1 MPDFSHNPHAIRGF
15 SLIEVLVAILILSIG
30 LLGLASLQTNGMRFN
45 HSSYLRSQATV
56 LTYDIVDA
64 MRANRGSAGKT
75 ATALGGAYLT
85 NYTDPLPVGSAVAEA
100 DLRNWK
106 TLLATLLPEGQGQI
120 TQSGSEFTILV
131 QWTERGGDPTI
142 FSLVTSL

>member
-1 MPDFSHNPHAIRGF
+1 MRTLRHHPGTARGF
-15 SLIEVLVAILILSIG
+15 GLIEVLVAVLILSIG

-45 HSSYLRSQATV
+45 HTSYLRTQATV

-64 MRANRGSAGKT
+64 MRANRGAAGK
-75 ATALGGAYLT
+75 AETALGGAYQ
-85 NYTDPLPVGSAVAEA
+85 NVYTDGPPTGSSIAEA

-106 TLLATLLPEGQGQI
+106 TLLVTLLPGGRGQVSQNG
-120 TQSGSEFTILV
+120 TLFTIDV
-131 QWTERGGDPTI
+131 EWTERGGAPTV